1 MKRKMITGIV
11 LSTVLATG
19 LFAFGQHQNM
29 QGQNSMMGANQNQM
43 MNSNYMNKNMQKHM
57 KSNGKMHRMGKS
69 HKRAGIMKFVRQLN
83 LDEKQRISIR
93 KIMQDNR
100 KNMTKG
106 TSAFTST
113 SFDKSKYI
121 KIQKNKKENMLKKRA
136 DTIEKVYNVLNKKQK
151 VQLKVLMD
159 LKAEHMNKFSY

>member
-1 MKRKMITGIV
+1 MKRKMITGLV

-19 LFAFGQHQNM
+19 LFAFGECENTK
-29 QGQNSMMGANQNQM
+29 GQNYM
-43 MNSNYMNKNMQKHM
+43 MNAKHMNKNMQKHM
-57 KSNGKMHRMGKS
+57 KSNTKMHRMGKS
-69 HKRAGIMKFVRQLN
+69 HKRGGIMKFVRQLN
-83 LDEKQRISIR
+83 LDEKQKISIR

-100 KNMTKG
+100 TNMTKR

-121 KIQKNKKENMLKKRA
+121 KIQENKKVNMLKKRA
-136 DTIEKVYNVLNKKQK
+136 DTIEKVYNVLSKKQK

-159 LKAEHMNKFSY
+159 LKAERMNKYSY